1 MAASKSNGAQRPVFT
16 LANWANRV
24 WYGDARVASILL
36 WPLSG
41 LFAVIGVIRRVAYRA
56 GWMASQRLPVPVV
69 VVGNLTV
76 GGAGKTPLTLYLAQQ
91 LAARGW
97 RPGIV
102 SRGYHGSAEGAMA
115 VTAQTDPALSGD
127 EPLLLARACSAPVY
141 VCRNRAHAGQ
151 ALLAAHPDVNVI
163 LCDDGLQ
170 HYRLA
175 RDIELCVIDG
185 ARGLGNRRLLP
196 AGPLREP
203 VTRLRQVDAVIVNG
217 ESRTAQ
223 HRAQFQMRLQPGAF
237 YRLDGSAETE
247 DLAHWQGLRLAAVCG
262 IANPQ
267 RFFNTLHDLGL
278 SCAQFAFPDHH
289 AFTRADLPEAD
300 LILLTEKDAVKIAAL
315 PDLGA
320 VGAKIRVLPVAAK
333 LEPDLTDW
341 LIGKLNHGRQTT

>member
-1 MAASKSNGAQRPVFT
+1 MAASKNNGAQRPVFT
-16 LANWANRV
+16 LVRWIDRV
-24 WYGDARVASILL
+24 WYGDATLASLSL
-36 WPLSG
+36 WPLSR
-41 LFAVIGVIRRVAYRA
+41 LFALIGVIRRAAYRA
-56 GWMASQRLPVPVV
+56 GWVASQRLPVPVV

-76 GGAGKTPLTLYLAQQ
+76 GGAGKTPLTIHLAQQ

-97 RPGIV
+97 LPGIV
-102 SRGYHGSAEGAMA
+102 SRGYRGSAQTVLA
-115 VTAQTDPALSGD
+115 VNAQTNPALCGD
-127 EPLLLARACSAPVY
+127 EPLLLARACNVPVY
-141 VCRNRAHAGQ
+141 VCRHRAQAGQ
-151 ALLAAHPDVNVI
+151 ALLAAHPEVNVI

-203 VTRLRQVDAVIVNG
+203 VARLRDVDAVILNG
-217 ESRTAQ
+217 AGQAPS
-223 HRAQFQMRLQPGAF
+223 HRASFQMHLLPGVF
-237 YRLDGSAETE
+237 YRLDGSAESA
-247 DLAHWQGLRLAAVCG
+247 DLASWQGLRLAAVCG

-267 RFFNTLHDLGL
+267 RFFNTLRDLGL
-278 SCAQFAFPDHH
+278 TCTHHPFPDHH
-289 AFTRADLPEAD
+289 AFAASDLPEAD

-320 VGAKIRVLPVAAK
+320 VGAKIRILPVAAK